1 MQYMIVIA
9 KQVAGGPDELERY
22 LNARAGEGWT
32 VLTADQGVIY
42 LARLVR
48 S

>member
-9 KQVAGGPDELERY
+9 KDVAGGPRQLEHY

-32 VLTADQGVIY
+32 VLTVDQGVIY
-42 LARLVR
+42 LARLER